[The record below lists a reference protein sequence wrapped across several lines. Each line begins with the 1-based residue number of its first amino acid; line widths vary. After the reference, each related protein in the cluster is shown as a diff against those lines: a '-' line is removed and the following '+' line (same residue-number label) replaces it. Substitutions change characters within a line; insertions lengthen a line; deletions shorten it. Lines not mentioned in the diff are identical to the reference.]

1 MYTPPIGMNGTS
13 GIPLGR
19 YLLGEKLATGGMA
32 EVFVAVQRGPEGNE
46 KPLAIKL
53 LLPHLVEDQQVVKM
67 FLAEARL
74 CAQMNHPNI
83 VRILDLGLEQDRYF
97 IAMELIHG
105 ISLARLVKALV
116 RESRTLSAPLILHVA
131 RGLLDA
137 LHYAHTMTGPDGKPL
152 GLIHRDVTPHNI
164 LVSVSGEVKLTDF
177 GIAKMQVAIGQTR
190 PGVVRGKLEYLS
202 PEQLRFQRPDSRM
215 DLFAA
220 GLTLFYLATGRSA
233 FARATPQETMKALQE
248 EPLPL
253 LETLRPD
260 LPRQLIEAI
269 SRATN
274 KDPDA
279 RFPSARAFR
288 EALPAPSPQERA
300 EVLGALVA
308 EIFPRVVV
316 ALDRASRTLV
326 EMNVGRGSS
335 APSAPASSRLQR
347 LKRGISGQQEEMEE
361 DPDTEKVPMLGT
373 VAAPVMAE
381 LDSLLSSSIASY
393 VPKDV
398 EEAEEEE
405 PQNST
410 VTVEPP
416 PLRSEIRRRKWIA
429 AAAGL
434 LVLVGLGVGWWFSRP
449 EAPVPPAPPAKE
461 EPR

>member
-1 MYTPPIGMNGTS
+1 MYTRAFGMNGTS

-32 EVFVAVQRGPEGNE
+32 EVFVAVQRGQEGSE

-67 FLAEARL
+67 FLDEARL
-74 CAQMNHPNI
+74 CARMDHPNI
-83 VRILDLGLEQDRYF
+83 VHILDLGLEQERYF

-116 RESRTLSAPLILHVA
+116 RENRTLSAPLILHVA

-137 LHYAHTMTGPDGKPL
+137 LHYAHTMTGQDGKPL

-260 LPRQLIEAI
+260 LPRELIEAI

-274 KDPDA
+274 KDPDS

-288 EALPAPSPQERA
+288 EALPAPTPQERA

-347 LKRGISGQQEEMEE
+347 LKRGISSQQEEMEE

-381 LDSLLSSSIASY
+381 LDSLLSSSLASY
-393 VPKDV
+393 APKDV
-398 EEAEEEE
+398 EEAEEE

-416 PLRSEIRRRKWIA
+416 PLRSQIRRRMWIA

-434 LVLVGLGVGWWFSRP
+434 LVLVGLGVGWWISRP
-449 EAPVPPAPPAKE
+449 EAPVPPPPPAKE

>member
-1 MYTPPIGMNGTS
+1 MSGTS

-32 EVFVAVQRGPEGNE
+32 EVFVAVQRGSEGAE
-46 KPLAIKL
+46 RPLAIKL

-74 CAQMNHPNI
+74 CAQMDHPNI
-83 VRILDLGLEQDRYF
+83 VHILDLGLEQDRYF

-105 ISLARLVKALV
+105 VSLARLVKALV
-116 RESRTLSAPLILHVA
+116 KESRTLSAPLILHVA

-137 LHYAHTMTGPDGKPL
+137 LHYAHTMTGQDGKPL

-164 LVSVSGEVKLTDF
+164 LVSVAGDVKLTDF

-260 LPRQLIEAI
+260 LPRELVESIT
-269 SRATN
+269 RATN
-274 KDPDA
+274 KDPDL

-288 EALPAPSPQERA
+288 EALPPPSAQERA

-326 EMNVGRGSS
+326 ELSVGRGPGG
-335 APSAPASSRLQR
+335 PSAPARPR
-347 LKRGISGQQEEMEE
+347 PPKPARKAPAPREEMEE
-361 DPDTEKVPMLGT
+361 DPDTEKVPMAGT

-381 LDSLLSSSIASY
+381 LDSLLSSSVASY
-393 VPKDV
+393 VPK
-398 EEAEEEE
+398 ATEEEE

-416 PLRSEIRRRKWIA
+416 PLRSQIRRRMWIA
-429 AAAGL
+429 AVTGL
-434 LVLVGLGVGWWFSRP
+434 LVLMGLGVGWWVSRS
-449 EAPVPPAPPAKE
+449 EEPAPPPPPVKE
-461 EPR
+461 DVR

>member
-1 MYTPPIGMNGTS
+1 MSATS

-19 YLLGEKLATGGMA
+19 YLLGDKLATGGMA
-32 EVFVAVQRGPEGNE
+32 EVFVAVQRGHEGLE

-74 CAQMNHPNI
+74 CARMDHPNI
-83 VRILDLGLEQDRYF
+83 VHILDLGLEQDRYF
-97 IAMELIHG
+97 IAMELVHG
-105 ISLARLVKALV
+105 VSLARLVKALV
-116 RESRTLSAPLILHVA
+116 REDRTLSAPLLLHVA

-164 LVSVSGEVKLTDF
+164 LVSVNGDVKLTDF
-177 GIAKMQVAIGQTR
+177 GIAKMQAAIGQTR
-190 PGVVRGKLEYLS
+190 PGVVRGKLDYLS

-220 GLTLFYLATGRSA
+220 GLTLFYVATGRSA
-233 FARATPQETMKALQE
+233 FARASPQETMKALQN
-248 EPLPL
+248 EPLPML
-253 LETLRPD
+253 QALRPD
-260 LPRQLIEAI
+260 LPRGLVEAI

-274 KDPDA
+274 KEPEL
-279 RFPSARAFR
+279 RFPSAKAFR
-288 EALPAPSPQERA
+288 DALPPPTPQERA
-300 EVLGALVA
+300 DVLGALVA

-326 EMNVGRGSS
+326 ALKVGQGDSGPTPVAKPPPR
-335 APSAPASSRLQR
+335 RVTVE
-347 LKRGISGQQEEMEE
+347 ISKKQDEEMEE
-361 DPDTEKVPMLGT
+361 DPDTEKVPMPGT

-381 LDSLLSSSIASY
+381 LDSILSSSLASVGSY
-393 VPKDV
+393 VPPTT
-398 EEAEEEE
+398 AEEEV
-405 PQNST
+405 QNST

-416 PLRSEIRRRKWIA
+416 VLRSQMRKRVWIA
-429 AAAGL
+429 AVAGL
-434 LVLVGLGVGWWFSRP
+434 LVLTGLGVGWWLTRSD
-449 EAPVPPAPPAKE
+449 APVEPPPPVKE

>member
-116 RESRTLSAPLILHVA
+116 RENRTLSAPLILHVA

-260 LPRQLIEAI
+260 LPRPLIEAI
-269 SRATN
+269 TRATN
-274 KDPDA
+274 KDPGL

-288 EALPAPSPQERA
+288 EALPSPSSQESA
-300 EVLGALVA
+300 QVLGALVA
-308 EIFPRVVV
+308 ESFPRVVV
-316 ALDRASRTLV
+316 ALARASRTLV
-326 EMNVGRGSS
+326 EMSGGRS
-335 APSAPASSRLQR
+335 APSAPPRSRLQR
-347 LKRGISGQQEEMEE
+347 LTAEVGAQEEMEE
-361 DPDTEKVPMLGT
+361 DPDTEKVPMAGT

-381 LDSLLSSSIASY
+381 LDSLLSSSVASY
-393 VPKDV
+393 MPAAVA
-398 EEAEEEE
+398 EGEEEL
-405 PQNST
+405 QNST
-410 VTVEPP
+410 ITVEPP
-416 PLRSEIRRRKWIA
+416 VLRSEFRRRMGIA
-429 AAAGL
+429 AVAGVV
-434 LVLVGLGVGWWFSRP
+434 VLVGLGVGWWVSRSD
-449 EAPVPPAPPAKE
+449 EPVQPDPPVRE
-461 EPR
+461 EPQ